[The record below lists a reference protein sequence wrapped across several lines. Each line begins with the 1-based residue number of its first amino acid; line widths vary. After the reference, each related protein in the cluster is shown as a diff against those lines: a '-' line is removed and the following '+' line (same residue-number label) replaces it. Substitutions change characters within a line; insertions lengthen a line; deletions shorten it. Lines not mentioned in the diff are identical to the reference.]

1 MRDVDIAMDT
11 RADVENYKENGTII
25 VNCQTIEFNIII
37 TKLLSTNTVTG
48 VFDGVPSLATNAMGV
63 QWYPKDRYMQII
75 ASFV

>member
-37 TKLLSTNTVTG
+37 TKLLSTNTITG
-48 VFDGVPSLATNAMGV
+48 VFEGASLPTNAMGV